1 MVLTCHSK
9 QSLRFKINYA
19 LKASII
25 RLVQSSSYLMIK
37 AERNPDQ
44 LKMPTLQ
51 IFGKVTSE
59 RQQKFPTQ
67 DDKFSKMKALINL
80 LLVFLFLHICLQV
93 RISLK
98 ALLLSAQK
106 KVSWI
111 STQVNTVSVQQ
122 NPRQPP
128 NQRFFKWDNACGHLR
143 AVARFSHERFLQS
156 FDFIIFS

>member
-1 MVLTCHSK
+1 MFIKFNKYSHVLKEVSPRLMVLTCHSK

-93 RISLK
+93 RISLL

-106 KVSWI
+106 
-111 STQVNTVSVQQ
+111 NG
-122 NPRQPP
+122 
-128 NQRFFKWDNACGHLR
+128 FLD
-143 AVARFSHERFLQS
+143 SHTNYPINGFLNGTTLAG
-156 FDFIIFS
+156 IFVLWLASS